1 MPGTGRTIVIVLR
14 CTLAGQC
21 AGMGWNMVGL
31 RSIAAPEPI
40 GKSSCLCI
48 INEVGLRDSAPAGR
62 SLPPGLNPI
71 CPPPATP
78 NQYSESA
85 HTYAKWN
92 LTLAVSLRIPP
103 KSARI
108 GADPYTQAELSVS
121 IMRRGVT
128 ILRLI
133 LHVTPK
139 RRENRPAPHPRD
151 ELAASILCRAVN
163 SIRFC
168 TILSLLCRN
177 ARSHFRPDGKTGT
190 CIIADP
196 RSV

>member
-1 MPGTGRTIVIVLR
+1 MHTGW
-14 CTLAGQC
+14 QC

-31 RSIAAPEPI
+31 RSVPASQAT

-48 INEVGLRDSAPAGR
+48 INEVGLCDSAPAGR

-78 NQYSESA
+78 NQYSESV

-92 LTLAVSLRIPP
+92 LTLAVSLRIRP
-103 KSARI
+103 KSAQI
-108 GADPYTQAELSVS
+108 GADPYTQAELSASIVCKRVS
-121 IMRRGVT
+121 

-139 RRENRPAPHPRD
+139 RRANRPAPYPRD
-151 ELAASILCRAVN
+151 ELAASILRRAVN
-163 SIRFC
+163 GIRFC

-177 ARSHFRPDGKTGT
+177 TRSHFRPDSKMGT
-190 CIIADP
+190 CIVADP
-196 RSV
+196 RFV